1 MRQVSIGRGVVY
13 GTKDLRGT
21 VSASRFVCMENK
33 DRPPFLLLIL
43 AREGGFFMQ
52 KENRKHLVSLCT
64 LSLLVAISIVCGKY
78 LQIGV
83 GEVLRFSFENLPI
96 ILAGILF
103 GPIAGAAVGVIADLI
118 GCFMVGYAINPLVM
132 LGAAFVGFTSGFIW
146 KVFVRFETLSY
157 SFCLVLSVC
166 AAHLI
171 GSVGVKTPGLAAW
184 YDFPLWELYLWR
196 LLNYVI
202 IALLESFFLCV
213 LFRNKSFVTSI
224 LGLGEKK

>member
-1 MRQVSIGRGVVY
+1 M
-13 GTKDLRGT
+13 
-21 VSASRFVCMENK
+21 
-33 DRPPFLLLIL
+33 
-43 AREGGFFMQ
+43 
-52 KENRKHLVSLCT
+52 KEKRKHLVALCT

-103 GPIAGAAVGVIADLI
+103 GPIAGVAVGVAADLI
-118 GCFMVGYAINPLVM
+118 GCLMVGYAINPLVM
-132 LGAAFVGFTSGFIW
+132 LGAALVGFVSGLSW
-146 KVFVRFETLSY
+146 KIFVRFETLSLP
-157 SFCLVLSVC
+157 FCLVLSVC

-202 IALLESFFLCV
+202 IAALESFLLCV
-213 LFRNKSFVTSI
+213 LFHNKSFTSM
-224 LGLGEKK
+224 LGEEVKGGDKK